1 MSKVKSAAEACLACC
16 FLFDPSE
23 ARMTY
28 RTSLRCDSVV
38 IYEGIEMAGMNE
50 RQGSAT
56 ILLADDDRSLRV
68 ATAQMLSEAGYIC
81 AEASNGSQAL
91 ERFTNMKP
99 DLVILDIMM
108 PGLDGFEVCERIR
121 QADSMVPVLFFSAK
135 GDIVDKR
142 IGYKLGA
149 DDYLVKPFAEEELLL
164 RVEALLRRAC
174 RTQGMASDCAGG
186 KDLGMREIGDLRVDL
201 RHGDVWRRGEKI
213 ALTPK
218 ERRIMAT
225 LAEHPGETFD
235 RNDLIRLV
243 WGEEYLNTSISI
255 PVYITCKRYGGLDT
269 AWVISLS

>member
-1 MSKVKSAAEACLACC
+1 
-16 FLFDPSE
+16 
-23 ARMTY
+23 
-28 RTSLRCDSVV
+28 
-38 IYEGIEMAGMNE
+38 MAGMNG
-50 RQGSAT
+50 RQGNAT
-56 ILLADDDRSLRV
+56 ILLADDDRSLRG
-68 ATAQMLSEAGYIC
+68 ATAQMLSEAGYVC

-91 ERFTNMKP
+91 EKFANVKP

-121 QADSMVPVLFFSAK
+121 QVDGMVPVLFFSAK

-174 RTQGMASDCAGG
+174 RAQGAASGCAGE
-186 KDLGMREIGDLRVDL
+186 KDLGTREIGDLRVDV

-213 ALTPK
+213 ALSPK

-225 LAEHPGETFD
+225 LP
-235 RNDLIRLV
+235 NIRAKRSTEMILS
-243 WGEEYLNTSISI
+243 GSYGAKSTSILLLASLFI
-255 PVYITCKRYGGLDT
+255 CVNCARKSRTIQATRVTCKRYGGLGT
-269 AWVISLS
+269 AWAISLPQRVRPRNWEGEAAHSSGAFVL

>member
-1 MSKVKSAAEACLACC
+1 
-16 FLFDPSE
+16 
-23 ARMTY
+23 
-28 RTSLRCDSVV
+28 
-38 IYEGIEMAGMNE
+38 MAGMN
-50 RQGSAT
+50 RYQSSAT
-56 ILLADDDRSLRV
+56 ILLADDDRSLRG
-68 ATAQMLSEAGYIC
+68 ATAQMLSEAGYVC
-81 AEASNGSQAL
+81 VEASNGHQAL
-91 ERFTNMKP
+91 KEFADSRP

-121 QADSMVPVLFFSAK
+121 QVDSLVPVLFFSAK

-174 RTQGMASDCAGG
+174 QAQGAASDCTGE
-186 KDLGMREIGDLRVDL
+186 KNLGMCEIGDLKVDL
-201 RHGDVWRRGEKI
+201 RHGDVWRNGEKI
-213 ALTPK
+213 PLAPK

-235 RNDLIRLV
+235 KNDLIRLV

-255 PVYITCKRYGGLDT
+255 PVYMRKLREKIEDDPSDPRYLQTVWGLGYRLGD
-269 AWVISLS
+269 

>member
-1 MSKVKSAAEACLACC
+1 MIC
-16 FLFDPSE
+16 
-23 ARMTY
+23 
-28 RTSLRCDSVV
+28 
-38 IYEGIEMAGMNE
+38 EGVEMAGMNG
-50 RQGSAT
+50 RQGNAT
-56 ILLADDDRSLRV
+56 ILLADDDRSLRG
-68 ATAQMLSEAGYIC
+68 ATAQMLSEAGYVC

-91 ERFTNMKP
+91 EEFTNVKP

-174 RTQGMASDCAGG
+174 RAQGAASGCAGE
-186 KDLGMREIGDLRVDL
+186 KDLGTREIGDLRVDV

-213 ALTPK
+213 ALSPK

-255 PVYITCKRYGGLDT
+255 PVYMRKLREKIEDDPSDPRYLQTVWGLGYRLGD
-269 AWVISLS
+269 